1 MQGRSSVAINVPAR
15 RRVETAEREELTLGA
30 THLMG
35 EALRLMREA
44 LSLMREA
51 IRLMKE
57 AIRLMREALRQVS
70 VDARPS
76 VAISSNEHAPR
87 R

>member
-44 LSLMREA
+44 

-57 AIRLMREALRQVS
+57 AVRLMREALRQVS

>member
-1 MQGRSSVAINVPAR
+1 MAINVPAR

-44 LSLMREA
+44 
-51 IRLMKE
+51 
-57 AIRLMREALRQVS
+57 IRLMREALRQVS